1 MAILDDILNKNKN
14 KGANSFLPFAENNR
28 DEQAD
33 NSPIVGDGTKPL
45 TAQENIQS
53 EQSAA
58 LPDVKYPNKPQGLND
73 DEYEHLLKYYPPE
86 TITKFSSPFDPSSGE
101 NLFQRYYESTIP
113 KPSAPDEKKMRNKRI
128 IAGIG
133 DGLSMLSQMISA
145 GSGAHERERNDF
157 SLPKIQQQEKE
168 EQNRYLQL
176 SQRYNDGLFQARLKD
191 FQKAINDYNNGRKGI
206 QSVLATKQK
215 LDQTQAQFE
224 EKQRFAYNKLAK
236 DQANE
241 DRNYELRKQ
250 NTESQIAQRN
260 AYIKQGWSRVAD
272 SHNRTSAYVKNISSG
287 GKNGY
292 QMIFRANPNDKDAQT
307 DNFGNKVR
315 LFDTTKGQIDQ
326 YAREAL
332 ADKDFMNSATGKS
345 LIKKRGDAVLGEGGK
360 LVEGA
365 IEYKPALEIAA
376 AYIKEKFYD
385 KQFETTPSIPSTA
398 TPRITNWGQQ
408 DWLLNYNLPSL
419 DDDTEE
425 VMKYEEEDEEFP
437 SLGNIGNIANF

>member
-14 KGANSFLPFAENNR
+14 KGANSFLPFEDNNR

-33 NSPIVGDGTKPL
+33 NTPIVGDGTKPV
-45 TAQENIQS
+45 TAQQNIQA

-73 DEYEHLLKYYPPE
+73 SDYEYLLKYRSPE
-86 TITKFSSPFDPSSGE
+86 EITKFSAPFDPNSGE
-101 NLFQRYYESTIP
+101 NIFQRYYKSTMP
-113 KPSAPDEKKMRNKRI
+113 KPTAPDEKKMRNKRI

-145 GSGAHERERNDF
+145 GSGAHVRERNDF

-176 SQRYNDGLFQARLKD
+176 SQRYNDGLFQARVKD
-191 FQKAINDYNNGRKGI
+191 FQKALDDYNNGRKGI

-236 DQANE
+236 DQANK
-241 DRNYELRKQ
+241 DKDYELRKQ
-250 NTESQIAQRN
+250 NTESQIAQRK
-260 AYIKQGWSRVAD
+260 ALVAQGWSRVAD

-292 QMIFRANPNDKDAQT
+292 QMIFLANPNDKNARMDE
-307 DNFGNKVR
+307 FGNSVVEFN
-315 LFDTTKGQIDQ
+315 LTKGQIDQ

-385 KQFETTPSIPSTA
+385 KQFETTPAIPSTA
-398 TPRITNWGQQ
+398 TPPIVDWGNM
-408 DWLLNYNLPSL
+408 LNYGYNPSNAPIN
-419 DDDTEE
+419 
-425 VMKYEEEDEEFP
+425 DEEAP
-437 SLGNIGNIANF
+437 EGDESDDWNWID